1 MGRGASPIAQQPDG
15 RAPLALAADAECR
28 LLLGAAEKQW
38 RREKGRLLLELAAAG
53 RWEQLR
59 TLHRAGLGLGARD
72 ERGFTALHHA
82 AAADRPKTVLY
93 LLQSA
98 DGDALSTAL
107 TSDADAQA
115 AWSAEQLAPEN
126 GAAKPLLRAYVGG
139 GDGRRKVL
147 EQAKA
152 LVLRG

>member
-1 MGRGASPIAQQPDG
+1 MDRG
-15 RAPLALAADAECR
+15 
-28 LLLGAAEKQW
+28 
-38 RREKGRLLLELAAAG
+38 
-53 RWEQLR
+53 
-59 TLHRAGLGLGARD
+59 GLGLGARD

-139 GDGRRKVL
+139 GDGRRRVL